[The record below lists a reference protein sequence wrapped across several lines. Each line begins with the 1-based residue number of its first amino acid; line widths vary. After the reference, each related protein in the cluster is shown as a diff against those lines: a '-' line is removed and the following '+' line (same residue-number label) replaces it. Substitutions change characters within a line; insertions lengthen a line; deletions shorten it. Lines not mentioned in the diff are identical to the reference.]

1 MNRNTALIFILFFSS
16 PALAELKSTT
26 PAQVCNLMI
35 EAGLST
41 GGWKNHYDQ
50 EFGCSSPYK
59 DIGSALPLPNN
70 LAFYAEGNRDSVKS
84 VKLVLNVNDRST
96 ASSANKQLQK
106 AAAILFQKITSEKIP
121 QPIMNAIINGKGI
134 SQKAGISQV
143 EVIRDNWPTGKGYE
157 IKIVIK

>member
-1 MNRNTALIFILFFSS
+1 MNRKIALIFILFLSS
-16 PALAELKSTT
+16 PVLAELKSTT
-26 PAQVCNLMI
+26 PAQACNLMI

-41 GGWKNHYDQ
+41 RGWKNHYDQ

-70 LAFYAEGNRDSVKS
+70 LAFYAEGNRDFVKL

-106 AAAILFQKITSEKIP
+106 AAAILFQKTTSERIP
-121 QPIMNAIINGKGI
+121 QSVINAIVNGKSM
-134 SQKAGISQV
+134 SQKVGISQV
-143 EVIRDNWPTGKGYE
+143 DVIRDNWPTGKGYE
-157 IKIVIK
+157 IKVVIK